1 MVSKY
6 EAPAHCCSI
15 NVSLVSSPMNIRI
28 HQVLPGQGK
37 GAGANLYALLDFMV
51 VG

>member
-1 MVSKY
+1 MVSKC
-6 EAPAHCCSI
+6 EAPTRCCSI
-15 NVSLVSSPMNIRI
+15 NVSLVPSLMNIRI

-37 GAGANLYALLDFMV
+37 GAGACLYALLDFVV